1 MKKQMVWIVRPVV
14 FLAVSIAASAEE
26 TQFLDDF
33 STPVEGRWEA
43 VIGDPWTVEDGEFF
57 GGSPTGDYQKSLT
70 VCNLPLT
77 EGVIEA
83 SVRPFGGRPSS
94 IGIVGKYIDRETC
107 WYIRYAYWGI
117 MLIVP
122 GQETLYIA
130 PYTLINQENRDWKH
144 PPVRLTLVIRDGRVG
159 FFTDGVLRAMF
170 KDPLAGKAG
179 RPGLYTESASF
190 AGYFTAR
197 GEQ

>member
-1 MKKQMVWIVRPVV
+1 MRNSMIRTSGIGVFFAVV
-14 FLAVSIAASAEE
+14 ATATAEQASFIDEFTA
-26 TQFLDDF
+26 T
-33 STPVEGRWEA
+33 VEGRWEA
-43 VIGDPWTVEDGEFF
+43 VIGDTWTIQDGEFF
-57 GGSPTGDYQKSLT
+57 GGSPTGDYLKSLT
-70 VCNLPLT
+70 VCDFPLT

-94 IGIVGKYIDRETC
+94 IGIVGKFIDRDHC

-122 GQETLYIA
+122 GEEGIYIG
-130 PYTLINQENRDWKH
+130 PHSMINQENPAWKH
-144 PPVRLTLVIRDGRVG
+144 PSVRLRLVIRDGRVG

-170 KDPLAGKAG
+170 KDPLAGKVG

-190 AGYFTAR
+190 ADTFTAR
-197 GEQ
+197 RER